1 MAIRITLLTLLLVLS
16 LARGARG
23 GKPTLELVVGDRPHV
38 GMCLA
43 RDDRCCW
50 LQAPDGRLSLIT
62 LKDVT
67 SYRKVSSSFRG
78 LTAVEAREQLG
89 RELGREF
96 EVAAAG
102 QYVVA
107 APHGRARTYADLLD
121 RVHRSF
127 TTFFSRR
134 SFDLPPLEF
143 PLMAVVYPDEASF
156 AAYCRQDGMTYVPG
170 LKGYYSPES
179 NRIALFDDEHSL
191 VLRTDG
197 LDGRAADDEFT
208 AAGLVNAAT
217 IQAEL
222 RDTLVHEATHQL
234 AFNTGLHP
242 RIGQNPRW
250 VVEGLAMIFERN
262 VDGGQAARYGDEAA
276 RLNGER
282 YDWFMH
288 RARARLISVED
299 LVGSDRPFGSATL
312 DAYSEAW
319 ALTFYLSE
327 RHSAEYVEY
336 LELIRAR
343 DPLAEYSAE
352 ARIADFQKCFGDD
365 LAWLQVQ
372 WLRFMDE
379 LE

>member
-1 MAIRITLLTLLLVLS
+1 MPYRITPATLLLVLS
-16 LARGARG
+16 LAGQACG
-23 GKPTLELVVGDRPHV
+23 GKPTLELVVGDQPYV

-43 RDDRCCW
+43 RDDECCW

-67 SYRKVSSSFRG
+67 GFRKLAPDFRG
-78 LTAVEAREQLG
+78 LTAVEVRGLLG
-89 RELGREF
+89 RELGSNF

-107 APHGRARTYADLLD
+107 APPGRARAYADLLD
-121 RVHRSF
+121 RVHRAF

-134 SFDLPPLEF
+134 SFDLAPLQF
-143 PLMAVVYPDEASF
+143 PLTAVVYPDVESF
-156 AAYCRQDGMTYVPG
+156 AEYCRQDGMTFVPG
-170 LKGYYSPES
+170 LQGYYSPES
-179 NRIALFDDEHSL
+179 NRIALFDDPESL
-191 VLRTDG
+191 SLRRPAPR
-197 LDGRAADDEFT
+197 GRAEEE
-208 AAGLVNAAT
+208 AARLALVKAAT
-217 IQAEL
+217 IRADL

-234 AFNTGLHP
+234 AFNTGLHG

-250 VVEGLAMIFERN
+250 VVEGLAMIFEQQ
-262 VDGGQAARYGDEAA
+262 VDVPAARSGDASA

-282 YDWFMH
+282 YDWFVH
-288 RARARLISVED
+288 RARSRLISVEE

-319 ALTFYLSE
+319 ALTFYLAE
-327 RHSAEYVEY
+327 RHSANYVEY
-336 LELIRAR
+336 LETIRTR
-343 DPLAEYSAE
+343 DPLADYPAE
-352 ARIADFQKCFGDD
+352 QRIADFQNCFGDD